1 MKLPFD
7 SNDFFN
13 VFGSYNEAIWPL
25 QILAY
30 LLSLSWL
37 FLFFK
42 KHKHTARAAFYLLSF
57 LWLVNGVG
65 YHLLHF
71 SAINKAAY
79 VFGGL
84 FVAQALLFAW
94 KARKMPSSL
103 SAISPARKTAALI
116 LIAYAIFFYSLL
128 GYFSGHQYPKVP
140 ICGVAPCPT
149 TIFTFGVLLLAAD
162 RLKWYVYL
170 IPLLWALVG
179 TSAAFSL
186 GVRED
191 FGLAAAAII
200 FVGFQFL
207 PPFFITSDAR
217 NS

>member
-25 QILAY
+25 QIFIY
-30 LLSLSWL
+30 LLSLLWL

-42 KHKHTARAAFYLLSF
+42 KHKYAARTAFYLLSF

-79 VFGGL
+79 IFGGL
-84 FVAQALLFAW
+84 FVAQSLLFAW
-94 KARKMPSSL
+94 YVRKMPL
-103 SAISPARKTAALI
+103 ALPAISPARKAAALI
-116 LIAYAIFFYSLL
+116 LIAYAFFFYSLI
-128 GYFSGHQYPKVP
+128 GHYVGHQYPKAPVF
-140 ICGVAPCPT
+140 GVAPCPT
-149 TIFTFGVLLLAAD
+149 TIFTFGVLLLASE

-191 FGLAAAAII
+191 FGLAASAII
-200 FVGFQFL
+200 FVGFQYFT
-207 PPFFITSDAR
+207 TSHAR